1 MKVLVTG
8 GAGYVGSHACKLL
21 SSEGYEF
28 VVLDNFSTGFK
39 ENVRW
44 SSFIDCDLL
53 QLDSVIEAVGN
64 FKPDAI
70 MHFAAKAYVGES
82 VNNPIKYFQNN
93 VVGSI
98 NLLKAM
104 EISNVEKIIFSS
116 SCSTY
121 GSPNAELI
129 SEKVAQNPINPYGQ
143 SKLMVEKILKDV
155 AATSD
160 LRYVGLR
167 YFNAA
172 GAEDSGVLLEKHN
185 PETHLIPLA
194 VKSCFE
200 DYELNI
206 FGDDYPTVDGSAVR
220 DYVHV
225 EDLAQAH
232 LQALKYLEN
241 DGSSQFLNLGSG
253 KGVSIFEVIS
263 ALKLLGLNP
272 KFRVTERRPGDPP
285 FLVADSDKAQKVL
298 NWSAAKSEISEIL
311 ESVILATTKNEK
323 P

>member
-8 GAGYVGSHACKLL
+8 GAGFVGSHACKLL
-21 SSEGYEF
+21 ASEGYEL

-44 SSFIDCDLL
+44 SSYVDCDLL
-53 QLDSVIEAVGN
+53 HLDSVISVVAD

-82 VNNPIKYFQNN
+82 VSNPIKYFQNN

-104 EISNVEKIIFSS
+104 EISNIKKIIFSS
-116 SCSTY
+116 TCATY
-121 GSPNAELI
+121 GSPNVELI
-129 SEKVAQNPINPYGQ
+129 SETDFQNPINPYGQ
-143 SKLMVEKILKDV
+143 SKLMVENILRYV

-160 LRYVGLR
+160 LKYIGLR

-172 GAEDSGVLLEKHN
+172 GVEDSGVLLEKHN

-200 DYELNI
+200 DYELKV
-206 FGDDYPTVDGSAVR
+206 FGNDYPTFDGSAVR

-232 LQALKYLEN
+232 LFALRYLEN
-241 DGSSQFLNLGSG
+241 GGSSQFLNLGTG
-253 KGVSIFEVIS
+253 QGVSVFEVIS
-263 ALKLLGLNP
+263 ALTKLGLNP
-272 KFRVTERRPGDPP
+272 KFKVTERRPGDPP
-285 FLVADSDKAQKVL
+285 FLVADSSKAQKVL
-298 NWSAAKSEISEIL
+298 NWIPSKSEISEIVK
-311 ESVILATTKNEK
+311 SVISATSN
-323 P
+323 